1 MSLYA
6 SCVRMRSQQLDVE
19 GGLGSSSL
27 NDVVLPGTQRVKKQ
41 YGVSVRHRHVNRCD
55 GPGFHISPGAACLFG
70 CCCLLLVWLLLLA
83 CVACLLLLVC
93 CCLFV
98 LLVAGENGMIV
109 L

>member
-55 GPGFHISPGAACLFG
+55 GPGFHISPGAACLF
-70 CCCLLLVWLLLLA
+70 VWLLLL
-83 CVACLLLLVC
+83 VACLLLLVC
-93 CCLFV
+93 CCLFM
-98 LLVAGENGMIV
+98 LLEKMV
-109 L
+109 